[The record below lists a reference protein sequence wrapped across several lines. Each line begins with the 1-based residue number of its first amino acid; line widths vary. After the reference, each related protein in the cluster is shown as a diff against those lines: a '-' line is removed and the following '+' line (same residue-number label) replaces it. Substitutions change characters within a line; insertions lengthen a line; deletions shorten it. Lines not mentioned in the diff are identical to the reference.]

1 MRKRRN
7 IEHIRRLLEQARID
21 QAQGLTTADIAR
33 KLGIAQGTLFRWRK
47 ELEAPASEQAARI
60 RLLESEVERL
70 KRLVAELALDKQM
83 LQDIAKKKW

>member
-21 QAQGLTTADIAR
+21 QAQGLTAADIAR
-33 KLGIAQGTLFRWRK
+33 KLGIAKGTLFRWRK
-47 ELEAPASEQAARI
+47 ELAAPAGEDADRVRQ
-60 RLLESEVERL
+60 LEHEVERL
-70 KRLVAELALDKQM
+70 QRLVAELALEKQM

>member
-21 QAQGLTTADIAR
+21 QAQGLTAADIAR
-33 KLGIAQGTLFRWRK
+33 KLGIAKGTLFRWRK
-47 ELEAPASEQAARI
+47 ELAGRAGEDADRVRQ
-60 RLLESEVERL
+60 LEHEVERL
-70 KRLVAELALDKQM
+70 QRLVAELALEKQM

>member
-21 QAQGLTTADIAR
+21 QAQGLTIADVAR
-33 KLGIAQGTLFRWRK
+33 KLGVAPGTLFRWRR
-47 ELEAPASEQAARI
+47 ELEGRAGQDAERI
-60 RLLESEVERL
+60 RQLEHEVDGL
-70 KRLVAELALDKQM
+70 QRLVAQLSLDKQM